1 MKLTYKI
8 LMNKEPEGV
17 YTVTVPALPGC
28 VTFGETPEH
37 AIEMAKE
44 AIDLYIEE
52 LKRFCLQTNKRQPLH
67 LLFPCYRKNDQC
79 SHAWKQRFSK
89 GHFFYYSKACRN

>member
-1 MKLTYKI
+1 MILTYRI
-8 LMNKEPEGV
+8 FITRETEGN
-17 YTVTVPALPGC
+17 YTVSVPALPGC

-52 LKRFCLQTNKRQPLH
+52 LKDRGEEIQDDSNTIE
-67 LLFPCYRKNDQC
+67 
-79 SHAWKQRFSK
+79 
-89 GHFFYYSKACRN
+89 YSLNMETT